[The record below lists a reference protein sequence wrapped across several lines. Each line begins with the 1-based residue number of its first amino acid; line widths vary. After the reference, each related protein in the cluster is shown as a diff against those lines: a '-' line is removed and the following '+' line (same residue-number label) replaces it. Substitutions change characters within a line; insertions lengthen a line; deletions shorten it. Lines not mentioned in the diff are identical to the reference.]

1 MFLCGFEK
9 FDNFFVRIDILERLF
24 IKIIDL
30 RNEKEIKLIPE
41 MLNLLGCSKENF
53 LKLIKK
59 MHYSSYTKNDE
70 TYFRY
75 VPTRNNKKQFSPK
88 LAKKENPFSIL
99 KNMNFK

>member
-1 MFLCGFEK
+1 MGSSGEK
-9 FDNFFVRIDILERLF
+9 SAKKAKKEKD
-24 IKIIDL
+24 
-30 RNEKEIKLIPE
+30 KEIKLIPE